1 VTLAA
6 FAVAAA
12 LALRVIALRRRL
24 DLVARAE
31 HEIRG
36 PTAALLLA
44 VERMRREPA
53 GRRHARA
60 LELQLARLRAALAD
74 LSAAR
79 RGRLATDRPARLAM
93 DRLLT
98 GAAGAAPAPAVEA
111 DPGRVAQALG
121 NVLDNAAEHGE
132 GPVSLEARRLG
143 RALQV
148 VVSNAAPDAAPTPRR
163 RRGRGLR
170 IARDAARRAGGRLEV
185 VRDGDRVSARLELPL
200 AGENGRRTPDEGDD
214 RRRTPEEGGVPPAGE
229 AEVRPLG
236 EGELRPAG
244 EDGEPPAAA

>member
-1 VTLAA
+1 VTLALL
-6 FAVAAA
+6 AVAAA

-24 DLVARAE
+24 DLVGRAE

-36 PTAALLLA
+36 PAAALLLA

-60 LELQLARLRAALAD
+60 LELQLARLRAGLAD

-79 RGRLATDRPARLAM
+79 RGRLATDRPARLAL

-98 GAAGAAPAPAVEA
+98 GASPLPSGAAGGVVEA

-121 NVLDNAAEHGE
+121 NLLDNAAAHGE
-132 GPVSLEARRLG
+132 GPVSLEARRVG
-143 RALQV
+143 RALRL
-148 VVSNAAPDAAPTPRR
+148 VVSNAAPEPSPAPRR

-170 IARDAARRAGGRLEV
+170 IARDAARRAGGRLEL
-185 VRDGDRVSARLELPL
+185 VRDGNRVIAKVELPL
-200 AGENGRRTPDEGDD
+200 ASEDRWRPPEGDGL
-214 RRRTPEEGGVPPAGE
+214 RRPEEGEPCPPDARE
-229 AEVRPLG
+229 RP
-236 EGELRPAG
+236 PAG